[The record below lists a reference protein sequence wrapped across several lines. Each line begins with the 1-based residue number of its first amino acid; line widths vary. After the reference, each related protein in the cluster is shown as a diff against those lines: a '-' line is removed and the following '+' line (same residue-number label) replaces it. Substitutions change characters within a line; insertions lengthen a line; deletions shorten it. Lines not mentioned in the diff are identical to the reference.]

1 MKLSN
6 QNIAD
11 VIEKIQ
17 DFFDGLKVPR
27 KDKMRISLLLEEA
40 LLRYQEKFG
49 EDYEFELIIRK
60 WFGTPK
66 VLIRIQGKPYN
77 PIDDNDEEQ
86 IFSKDI
92 MKNLMTYE
100 DTGINY
106 RYENGYNEISA
117 FSTKKVR
124 KKNLV
129 GVIAVI
135 FILPMVLGFLCQNF
149 SPQTQNIIAVDIV
162 TPLLNALLGAMVA
175 VNLPLIFISIAS
187 GICTVENVTMLHEVG
202 SKIILRFFGLM
213 FFIAAVTALVCTI
226 IFPVTNFSLE
236 GGALLIDET
245 TLKKFYEL
253 FLSIVPQGVF
263 KPFIE
268 KNILQIMTLAFIT
281 GICMTILGNR
291 VGNIKTF
298 ILESR
303 QLAFKIID
311 IVFNLIPVIIFLCL
325 FKMVLVNS
333 SDEILSIWR
342 IIIAKNILF
351 VAISLILL
359 MRISIKYGIKISD
372 FLKKIYT
379 PLIISFKTGG
389 GIASLEKNLEVCQKE
404 LKVDKKFCDFY
415 IPLSHILCPTTLVI
429 SVVVNLFFAAY
440 ISDAEISIAQIFI
453 LMFLAVQFAISS
465 AGGNGGMV
473 AIMSLLLTQFGFSL
487 ESIGAMTLSD
497 LFTVNI
503 SCAVALIIRD
513 CDLFDLSHKIKLQ

>member
-6 QNIAD
+6 SNIEDSIEEIQN
-11 VIEKIQ
+11 
-17 DFFDGLKVPR
+17 FFEALKVPK
-27 KDKMRISLLLEEA
+27 KDKLRISLLLEEV

-49 EDYEFELIIRK
+49 EDYEFNLIIKK

-66 VLIRIQGKPYN
+66 VLIRIKGTPYN
-77 PIDDNDEEQ
+77 PIEDNDEEQ
-86 IFSKDI
+86 LFSKDI

-124 KKNLV
+124 KKSPV
-129 GVIAVI
+129 AAIAVI
-135 FILPMVLGFLCQNF
+135 FILPIVLGFLCQNF
-149 SPQTQNIIAVDIV
+149 SPQTQNIIAEDIV

-175 VNLPLIFISIAS
+175 VNLLLIFVSIVS
-187 GICTVENVTMLHEVG
+187 GICAIENVALLNEVG
-202 SKIILRFFGLM
+202 SKIIMRFFGLM

-236 GGALLIDET
+236 GGASLIDET

-281 GICMTILGNR
+281 GICITILGNR
-291 VGNIKTF
+291 VGNIKIF

-303 QLAFKIID
+303 QLIFKIVD
-311 IVFNLIPVIIFLCL
+311 IVFKLIPLIIFLCL

-333 SDEILSIWR
+333 ADEILVIWR
-342 IIIAKNILF
+342 IILAKNILF
-351 VAISLILL
+351 VAITLILL
-359 MRISIKYGIKISD
+359 LRISIKYDIKISD
-372 FLKKIYT
+372 FLKKIYP
-379 PLIISFKTGG
+379 PLIISFKSGG

-404 LKVDKKFCDFY
+404 LKIEKGLCEFY
-415 IPLSHILCPTTLVI
+415 IPLSHTLCPTTLVI
-429 SVVVNLFFAAY
+429 SVLVNVFFAAY
-440 ISDAEISIAQIFI
+440 ISDAQISIAQIFI
-453 LMFLAVQFAISS
+453 LIFLSVQFAISS
-465 AGGNGGMV
+465 AGGNGGLV
-473 AIMSLLLTQFGFSL
+473 AIMTLLLTQLNFSL

-497 LFTVNI
+497 LFTINL
-503 SCAVALIIRD
+503 SCAAALIIRD
-513 CDLFDLSHKIKLQ
+513 CDLLDLSHKVKIT